1 MPSATTA
8 RIPSLTAAI
17 VSGRIPSGTGAS
29 APPAGA
35 LARWGRTRRPP
46 FAITAATRAICRG
59 VAPTC
64 PWPMATETVSPAYQ
78 GVLKTRIF
86 HSGLGMRPEPSWG
99 RSMPVGAPRPM
110 SFAHFARRP
119 ISRRI
124 PTWKK

>member
-1 MPSATTA
+1 
-8 RIPSLTAAI
+8 
-17 VSGRIPSGTGAS
+17 
-29 APPAGA
+29 
-35 LARWGRTRRPP
+35 
-46 FAITAATRAICRG
+46 
-59 VAPTC
+59 
-64 PWPMATETVSPAYQ
+64 MATETVSPAYQ
-78 GVLKTRIF
+78 GVLNRRIF